1 MEITL
6 LIIALM
12 VVTLGAEY
20 RFFQLLAQNAEY
32 KRQQK
37 AKKINLV
44 VEYKG
49 KGWNSS
55 END

>member
-1 MEITL
+1 MEVTL

-12 VVTLGAEY
+12 VVALGAEY
-20 RFFQLLAQNAEY
+20 RFFQLLARNAEY
-32 KRQQK
+32 KRQQEV
-37 AKKINLV
+37 KKIHLV

-55 END
+55 ENV

>member
-1 MEITL
+1 MEIT
-6 LIIALM
+6 ILM
-12 VVTLGAEY
+12 IMLMLVALGAEY

-32 KRQQK
+32 KRAQED
-37 AKKINLV
+37 KKINFV

-55 END
+55 ENV